1 MKKEKM
7 TPEDFGSNLCDP
19 DFLDEEG
26 GLIPTSKNG
35 RVKEMGDIKLSYS
48 LDIKR
53 GVLSVSFLKARNVVG
68 AVSYASNKMLGFER
82 NPRFYFRDTID
93 DKLFV
98 SNRGQFI
105 DHMIHTYPSTAAW
118 ILWNI

>member
-19 DFLDEEG
+19 DFLSEEG
-26 GLIPTSKNG
+26 GLILTSKKG
-35 RVKEMGDIKLSYS
+35 RTKEMGDIKLSYS
-48 LDIKR
+48 LDMKR
-53 GVLSVSFLKARNVVG
+53 GVLSVSFLKTRNVVG
-68 AVSYASNKMLGFER
+68 AVSYESNKMLGFER
-82 NPRFYFRDTID
+82 NPIFCFRNTDY
-93 DKLFV
+93 KLFV